1 MARTETPVTFLRSDY
16 KEPAYTI
23 KSVDL
28 DIALIPARTIVVN
41 RMTMQRTTGGQGQS
55 LVLHGEEQELVSVRI
70 NGEII
75 REYELT
81 PHTLTLHNLPDSFE

>member
-1 MARTETPVTFLRSDY
+1 MARTETPITFLRSDY

-41 RMTMQRTTGGQGQS
+41 RMTMERTAGSQN
-55 LVLHGEEQELVSVRI
+55 R
-70 NGEII
+70 
-75 REYELT
+75 R
-81 PHTLTLHNLPDSFE
+81 F